1 MSTSLFDTCSF
12 VVIGTTP
19 SFFFAHST
27 MYNPQKRRIIP
38 IMLPKQ
44 KKDNIRE
51 QVFYQSLFSFPK
63 ETLIYHKTNQVF
75 LFFLYKSSSIVE
87 RSIDNGYFSN
97 LEN

>member
-12 VVIGTTP
+12 VVIVTTP

-51 QVFYQSLFSFPK
+51 QVFCQSLFSFPK

-75 LFFLYKSSSIVE
+75 LFFPI
-87 RSIDNGYFSN
+87 
-97 LEN
+97 